1 MPDQP
6 PPSPTPTIDGAP
18 GAGIAEL
25 PTIDPTSEA
34 FLDDQPGA
42 LAAAQAESWVA
53 RSPFGLHL
61 LTTDAS
67 AALLRDPR
75 FHPGVAML
83 CESGGIT
90 EGRFHE
96 DFTSS
101 MLAVGGAA
109 HRKLRRPI
117 NPFFQ
122 NRAVEQSRDWL
133 RTFIGQEIDALRD
146 RSVIEIQREVS
157 TAIPAALF
165 CNMVGVGPSEIPFVA
180 RVSDSILKVF
190 LRDLSVRDEI
200 NAAYD
205 ELVLWCEDLLA
216 VRRREPGDDLVSF
229 IAQQDELSAREA
241 INLLTV
247 VLEASTDNTSNQLSI
262 AVQLLAEHPD
272 EWAHLRADRAWIGPV
287 VDEVLRVR
295 PRVTTGNR
303 TTDEDV
309 ELLGMEIPAGSWV
322 FSSVIAA
329 HRDPAVYDRPHEFLP
344 GRSEPPT
351 HLLFGLGPHYCI
363 GAALARLELEVAID
377 VMASRWSTIELADT
391 PVRLRNW
398 ALDGLI
404 ELPVAP
410 TWA

>member
-1 MPDQP
+1 M
-6 PPSPTPTIDGAP
+6 
-18 GAGIAEL
+18 

-34 FLDDQPGA
+34 FLDDQPAA
-42 LAAAQAESWVA
+42 LAAAQAGAWVA

-67 AALLRDPR
+67 AAVLRDPR

-122 NRAVEQSRDWL
+122 NRAVEQSRGWL
-133 RTFIGQEIDALRD
+133 HTFIEQEIDALRD

-165 CNMVGVGPSEIPFVA
+165 CNMVGVGASEIPFVA

-190 LRDLSVRDEI
+190 LRDHTVRHEI

-205 ELVLWCEDLLA
+205 ELVVWCEELLEA
-216 VRRREPGDDLVSF
+216 RRHDPGDDLASF
-229 IAQQDELSAREA
+229 IAQQPELSTREA

-272 EWAHLRADRAWIGPV
+272 EWAHVRADRAWIGPV
-287 VDEVLRVR
+287 VDEVLRFR

-303 TTDEDV
+303 TTEEDV
-309 ELLGMEIPAGSWV
+309 ELLGLQIPAGSWV

-329 HRDPAVYDRPHEFLP
+329 QRDPGVYDRPHEFLP
-344 GRSEPPT
+344 GRSEPPS

-377 VMASRWSTIELADT
+377 VMASRWSAIELAGT
-391 PVRLRNW
+391 PVQLRNW

-404 ELPVAP
+404 ELPLAP